1 MTLPSRSTEEH
12 MLACEKIGV
21 LSPGQS
27 IGLSRK
33 LSGLLLLA
41 CASACGGDDAYSFD
55 PTATTYELQDPVTIT
70 TDTEG
75 VAHVSGKTEL
85 DVFYAQ
91 GYQQARDNLFALD
104 VIRREGVGTLAE
116 VFGEDGA
123 STDFQSRTFG
133 FRRLAERTT
142 EHYRENEP
150 NLYAQLVAFVSGVN
164 RRVEEVLSSEA
175 PMPPDYETLGFAPT
189 SFAVADPLAIGT
201 RYLFGLST
209 SLENEV
215 LSSLLPV
222 LGVPDS
228 LPVFAPGTSAFYS
241 DGASAKATPVPG
253 STHSKSAKLELFH
266 GPPSEAQVAQL
277 KEALST
283 LGLSFKPAGSNNWV
297 VNRAHTA
304 NGRSLLAGDPHQPL
318 RSPSLM
324 SVQHVTAENGPNA
337 IGFVFTGTPGISLGH
352 NETMAWSAT
361 QTRPDQMDVWTVTV
375 DSPSESERAS
385 GAVDQVQLGGSS
397 YDTVRIEESYRVKLP
412 DGSSEDR
419 SVAVL
424 EVPGY
429 FNSLVLPPG
438 LLPDIVSGFL
448 PGDLLVAW
456 PGFTSSADFRGILDL
471 MRANSPEEMRRTIA
485 HQRTGMQSIVFASA
499 DEIGLG
505 SHTALPARAVG
516 SGAPRVDRLLDGT
529 DASTLWNGEFVADE
543 LMPRGDAS
551 RDFIATANN
560 DPFGFTADNDLYNDE
575 FYFGNFFDPGYR
587 GGRIEERLQELV
599 DASAGVTA
607 GDMAELQNDV
617 LSIFARNIVTSL
629 SAIVA
634 DTDDPTVASYI
645 ADKPEVIS
653 AAQMLSE
660 WDYRM
665 TAESNEATLFRM
677 FAEEL
682 RETVTAPVLGPLYS
696 VVESAASL
704 ILDKTVALLAAD
716 PALRDQFFPVPDPD
730 DPGAMLS
737 YEGAFLAS
745 LDSALVRFVAAGM
758 PRWGEVAVLSLPSA
772 NMERTEYATYGDD
785 STVRVSG
792 CAFTESE
799 QCVNGGGGSIFRFVA
814 EFDENGTPVGRFNAP
829 HTQAD
834 VFNGWISTNEY
845 FPLRFDAADIAAHTA
860 DELTL
865 MPR

>member
-1 MTLPSRSTEEH
+1 MIACDKVRLPR
-12 MLACEKIGV
+12 
-21 LSPGQS
+21 PGQS
-27 IGLSRK
+27 LGLPHK
-33 LSGLLLLA
+33 LSGLLLLLA
-41 CASACGGDDAYSFD
+41 GASACGGDDAYTFD

-75 VAHVSGKTEL
+75 VAHISGKTEL

-91 GYQQARDNLFALD
+91 GYQQARDDLFALD

-142 EHYRENEP
+142 EYYRENEP
-150 NLYAQLVAFVSGVN
+150 DLYAQLVAFVSGAN
-164 RRVEEVLSSEA
+164 RRVVEVLASEA
-175 PMPPDYETLGFAPT
+175 PMPPEYETRGFAPT
-189 SFAVADPLAIGT
+189 PFLLTDPLAIGT
-201 RYLFGLST
+201 RYLFGLSS

-215 LSSLLPV
+215 LSSLLPI

-228 LPVFAPGTSAFYS
+228 LPIFAPGTSAFYS
-241 DGASAKATPVPG
+241 DDRSANAASVSG
-253 STHSKSAKLELFH
+253 STNGKSAGLEPFH
-266 GPPSEAQVAQL
+266 GPLSEAQVSEL
-277 KEALST
+277 TEALST
-283 LGLSFKPAGSNNWV
+283 LSPSFKPAGSNNWV
-297 VNRAHTA
+297 VNSAHTA

-324 SVQHVTAENGPNA
+324 SVQHVIAENGPNA

-361 QTRPDQMDVWTVTV
+361 QTRPDQMDAWSVTV

-385 GAVDQVQLGGSS
+385 GAVDQVQLGGAS
-397 YDTVRIEESYRVKLP
+397 YDAVRIEETYRVRLP
-412 DGSSEDR
+412 DGSFEDR
-419 SVAVL
+419 SVVVL
-424 EVPGY
+424 ELPGY

-456 PGFTSSADFRGILDL
+456 PGFTSSDDFRGILDL
-471 MRANSPEEMRRTIA
+471 MKANNPEDMRSTIA
-485 HQRTGMQSIVFASA
+485 HQRTGTQSIVFASA

-505 SHTALPARAVG
+505 SHTALPVRAVG
-516 SGAPRVDRLLDGT
+516 SDAPRVDRVLDGT
-529 DASTLWNGEFVADE
+529 DASTLWNGEFAADE
-543 LMPRGDAS
+543 FMPRGDAS
-551 RDFIATANN
+551 RDFIASANN

-599 DASAGVTA
+599 DASAGVTIE
-607 GDMAELQNDV
+607 DMMELQNDV
-617 LSIFARNIVTSL
+617 LSIFARNIVGSL

-634 DTDDPTVASYI
+634 DTSDPTVASYI
-645 ADKPEVIS
+645 ADRPEVIA

-665 TAESNEATLFRM
+665 SAESNEATLFRM

-682 RETVTAPVLGPLYS
+682 RATVTVPVLGPLHS

-704 ILDKTVALLAAD
+704 ILDKAVALVAAD

-730 DPGAMLS
+730 DPGTMLS

-745 LDSALVRFVAAGM
+745 LDSALGRFVAAGM
-758 PRWGEVAVLSLPSA
+758 PTWGEVAVLSLPSA

-785 STVRVSG
+785 TTVRVNG

-814 EFDENGTPVGRFNAP
+814 EFDETGTPVGRFNAP
-829 HTQAD
+829 LTQAD
-834 VFNGWISTNEY
+834 VFNGWLSTNEY
-845 FPLRFDAADIAAHTA
+845 FPLRFSAADIAAHTA